1 MKEKI
6 ENNNE
11 KNKGVE
17 EFVEKGESVGKVL
30 GGYLEPSEE
39 EPETQEENLKKIL
52 SEYSTDEVSDE
63 EKKALMDTT
72 KSVEAFMKKL
82 TVVDAPLVKSAEVKK
97 KGLQNAIKVEK
108 MEERQKNTGEN
119 SKKGKEKD
127 TEKIQEI

>member
-52 SEYSTDEVSDE
+52 YFFGIYDKIT
-63 EKKALMDTT
+63 LT
-72 KSVEAFMKKL
+72 K
-82 TVVDAPLVKSAEVKK
+82 
-97 KGLQNAIKVEK
+97 I
-108 MEERQKNTGEN
+108 
-119 SKKGKEKD
+119 
-127 TEKIQEI
+127 